1 MLSIISKIEFRLC
14 AVGSGAC
21 LLLMVLIIITS
32 VFGRYLLHTDLIPG
46 TFNIIERILFPVLVF
61 CAIPITYRE
70 GMFPRVTY
78 FRSKFPAKLDL
89 AAHWLCVLVEASL
102 YLVIVCYTFRF
113 AWQGLVESRTMQI
126 GSETWIL
133 WPILWLLPVTFIIVL
148 VNILGDVLSKIRKDT
163 LNE

>member
-1 MLSIISKIEFRLC
+1 MLSMLSKIELRLC
-14 AVGSGAC
+14 AIGSGAC
-21 LLLMVLIIITS
+21 LLLMVFIIITS
-32 VFGRYLLHTDLIPG
+32 VMGRYLLHTDLIPG
-46 TFNIIERILFPVLVF
+46 TYNIIERVLFPVLVF

-78 FRSKFPAKLDL
+78 FRSKFSVTLDIV
-89 AAHWLCVLVEASL
+89 ASWTCRIVEACL

-133 WPILWLLPVTFIIVL
+133 WPILCLLPVTFALVL
-148 VNILGDVLSKIRKDT
+148 ANVLGDILSSIREGI
-163 LNE
+163 LSE